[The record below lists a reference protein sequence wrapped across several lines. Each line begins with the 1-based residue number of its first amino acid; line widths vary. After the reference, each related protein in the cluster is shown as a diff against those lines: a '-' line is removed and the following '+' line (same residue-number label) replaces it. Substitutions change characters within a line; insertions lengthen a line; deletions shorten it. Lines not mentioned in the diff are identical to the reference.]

1 MTDPDSDTLDKT
13 LADLEWDR
21 LSQAVAERCRG
32 PLRARLE
39 RLPIAQTREGTM
51 VSLTET
57 AEAMRLSSMG
67 EALRVD
73 GAREVLPQLARLQK
87 KGALDGPALRD
98 LMSVLGVARALRLFL
113 GRHRQ
118 VAPALFARCAID
130 PTLDVLLDELEAAIE
145 SDGSVSDHASPEI
158 RRLRTEVANLRA
170 KLIGKLEEILLEKA
184 AILSDAFYTERDGR
198 YVVPVRRDA
207 HETLPGIVHGTS
219 ASGHSVF
226 VEPRAVVPYGNRLKM
241 AQSELDRE
249 IQRVLQ
255 ALSDLAA
262 ERLPSLMAAVDAID
276 HADLRGASARLG
288 EDLGARVLDLA
299 DEVELDL
306 KQVRH
311 PLLLLDG
318 VDVVPND
325 LSLAAGRA
333 LVLSGPNAGGKTVAL
348 KTLGLAAL
356 MMRAGLPIPAAD
368 GSRCGFFSHVASDVG
383 DDQNIHKNLSTFSA
397 HVTRLVR
404 MLDET
409 EPGAL
414 LLMDELAGGTDPE
427 EGSALA
433 CALVDTLCRRGGAVA
448 VTTHYEALK
457 AMAMRDERLLSAAV
471 GFNVAEMRPTF
482 EVTLGMPGASSALDV
497 ARRFGVPDV
506 VIERARAVLPEQSR
520 DFDQLVRGIQ
530 LLREETQ
537 RTLASAR
544 EREREADALHQKAQA
559 KLEALMA
566 ADQRSVERATV
577 KLFDELRDI
586 RARIK
591 DARKTLREARDEQTL
606 QALLRATDETQRA
619 TNELAA
625 QAGGQGG
632 ARDLRSDV
640 AEPGGVADVTVGAT
654 VHVARL
660 GRSAVI
666 LEGPLKG
673 KVRVAAGA
681 LKLWVDVSEL
691 GASAVEGRSA
701 DRSGPGPEPAPLP
714 APSAPSMPTA
724 DNTLDVRGLRV
735 DDALAMLEAFLD
747 RMFGAGEGT
756 AYVLHGVGSG
766 ALRDAVRA
774 QLREHTRYVRASRP
788 GERDEGG
795 ERVTVVSL
803 VR

>member
-1 MTDPDSDTLDKT
+1 MTQSASDTLSKT

-39 RLPIAQTREGTM
+39 HLPIAGSREGTL
-51 VSLTET
+51 VALAET
-57 AEAMRLSSMG
+57 AEAMHLASIG
-67 EALRVD
+67 EPLRVD
-73 GAREVLPQLARLQK
+73 GAREVFPQLARLEK
-87 KGALDGPALRD
+87 RGALDGPALRD

-113 GRHRQ
+113 GRHRH
-118 VAPALFARCAID
+118 VAPALHARCALD
-130 PTLDVLLDELEAAIE
+130 PTLDVLLDELESAIE
-145 SDGSVSDHASPEI
+145 SDGSLSDRASPDI
-158 RRLRTEVANLRA
+158 RRLRSDVANLRA
-170 KLIGKLEEILLEKA
+170 RLIAKLEEILVEKA

-226 VEPRAVVPYGNRLKM
+226 VEPRALVPHGNHLKM
-241 AQSELDRE
+241 AQAELDRE
-249 IQRVLQ
+249 IARVLQ

-262 ERLPSLMAAVDAID
+262 ERLPSLMAAADAID
-276 HADLRGASARLG
+276 HADLRAAAARLG
-288 EDLGARVLDLA
+288 DELGARVLPLS
-299 DEVELDL
+299 DESDIDL
-306 KQVRH
+306 KAARH

-318 VDVVPND
+318 VAVVPND
-325 LSLAAGRA
+325 LPLSSGRA

-397 HVTRLVR
+397 HVTRLVQ

-409 EPGAL
+409 QPGAL

-457 AMAMRDERLLSAAV
+457 AMAMRDERMLSAAV

-497 ARRFGVPDV
+497 ARRFGVPEV

-530 LLREETQ
+530 VLREETQ
-537 RTLASAR
+537 RTLDGAR
-544 EREREADALHQKAQA
+544 ERERAAEALQAKAEG

-566 ADQRSVERATV
+566 ADQRSVARATT

-591 DARKTLREARDEQTL
+591 EARKALREARDEQSL
-606 QALLRATDETQRA
+606 QALLRKTDEAQRA
-619 TNELAA
+619 TNDLATE
-625 QAGGQGG
+625 AGAARGG
-632 ARDLRSDV
+632 ASAAHDTAPPVQLGDV
-640 AEPGGVADVTVGAT
+640 SIGAT

-681 LKLWVDVSEL
+681 LKLWVDVGEL
-691 GASAVEGRSA
+691 GASAPDAEKA
-701 DRSGPGPEPAPLP
+701 PAIAHEAPP
-714 APSAPSMPTA
+714 AVSAPSMPTA
-724 DNTLDVRGLRV
+724 DNTLDLRGLRV

-747 RMFGAGEGT
+747 RMFGAGEAT

-766 ALRDAVRA
+766 ALRDAVRSE
-774 QLREHTRYVRASRP
+774 LRQYTRYVRDFRP

-795 ERVTVVSL
+795 ERLTVVRL
-803 VR
+803 QR